1 MKNSEL
7 IKRLEELDPDAEIIC
22 GTHNG
27 KVDTYGVV
35 DYVFCDSYEETIYN
49 DLFGTP
55 FGTPGS
61 IDERL
66 MAKDIMDKNIIFIG
80 SYFPIKHAYEFN
92 TDNK

>member
-7 IKRLEELDPDAEIIC
+7 IKKLQQLDPDAEIIC

-27 KVDTYGVV
+27 EVDTYAVV
-35 DYVFCDSYEETIYN
+35 DYIFCDSYEETIYN

-55 FGTPGS
+55 GR

-66 MAKDIMDKNIIFIG
+66 MTKDIMNKNIIFIG
-80 SYFPIKHAYEFN
+80 SMFPTKHVYEFN

>member
-27 KVDTYGVV
+27 EVDTYGVV
-35 DYVFCDSYEETIYN
+35 DYVFEDSYEETIYN

-55 FGTPGS
+55 GC

-66 MAKDIMDKNIIFIG
+66 MAKNIMDKNIIFIG